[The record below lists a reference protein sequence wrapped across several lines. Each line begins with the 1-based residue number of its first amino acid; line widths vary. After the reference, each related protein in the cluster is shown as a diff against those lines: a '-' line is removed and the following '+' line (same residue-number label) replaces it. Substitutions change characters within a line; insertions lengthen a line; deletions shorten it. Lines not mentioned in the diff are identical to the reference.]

1 MFTGSSNVFR
11 CCLDFELLSEVPINE
26 LDRYFL
32 QLAAQPPFS
41 LLPESL
47 RKEWLDGAELC
58 RYKPGQ
64 RLLRP
69 DQFPSR
75 VFLLLKGEVR
85 LLVEDVSDKRPITL
99 EKRGPGQLLGWS
111 SLLSA
116 VPFEWVS
123 VSEDSLLLAFP
134 ADGFI
139 NAFCNC
145 KSFAAFFEE
154 LPAPQEAYRVA
165 CAAAELQ
172 PKRSAGWHNDL
183 KLRLSKASACSV
195 IAEAPLQLPAHAPAD
210 FNWHLSSDGVPGWSV
225 GALVFSGQ
233 SLPARPGYQLP
244 YRLIGLPQTAELP
257 ASEQVI
263 GVDLLPW
270 EEEAPP
276 TSLQEL
282 GILEDDHLVDDD
294 RYPIVRGQGQL
305 AEGLAIC
312 EMVALQQRVPFRR
325 DAVQKT
331 LEEQFRR
338 DKSLSLELLAGL
350 CELLG
355 LNTQLAETDPAHL
368 RSVEAPALMM
378 LEGVPVV
385 LFAHHGHQ
393 VVLGHPQKGLQR
405 VALEEIQAQ
414 LGDRFRFALPRCVG
428 STPTSRFGW
437 NWFTP
442 LLGKYRLALVLV
454 FAASLLAQLFGL
466 GIPLLIQQIID
477 KVLSQ
482 GNLSSLNVLGTLML
496 VMALFQGILTAL
508 RTYIFVD
515 TTDRMDLTLGTAVI
529 DRLLALPLN
538 YFQKRPVGELSQRIG
553 ELNTIRNFLTGTA
566 LVSVLSMIFSVLYL
580 VVMLLYSP
588 LLTAVALST
597 LPLYFLLVFGIAP
610 IYKSLIRKRAVA
622 QARTQSHLIEVL
634 GGIETVKAQ
643 HFELTARWKWQD
655 RYRHFVDEGFKST
668 ALGATSG
675 EIGKFLNQ
683 VSGLLVLWVGM
694 YLVLDGELT
703 LGMLIAFRIISGN
716 VTGPLLQLAGLYQG
730 FQKVQLAMERLSD
743 IIDQNPELGKAEDRG
758 QISMP
763 PIQGTVRYEGVSFRF
778 GRKGPYQVDNVSVEI
793 PAGSFVGIVG
803 QSGSGKSTLM
813 KLLPRLYNPNKGRI
827 FIDDYDIGKVD
838 LSSLRRQ
845 IGIVPQDSLLF
856 EGTIADNISLN
867 DPQASTESIIDAAK
881 LACAHDFIMSLGQGY
896 ATPLAERGSNLSGGQ
911 RQRIAIARTILANP
925 QLLVMDEATSALD
938 YNTERQLCMNLQAW
952 AAGRTVF
959 FITHRLSSIKTSEL
973 ILVMDQARLVERGD
987 HAELMGIE
995 GRYAALYR
1003 QQGE

>member
-1 MFTGSSNVFR
+1 M
-11 CCLDFELLSEVPINE
+11 SEVTINE
-26 LDRYFL
+26 LDRYFR

-47 RKEWLDGAELC
+47 RKAWLDGAEPC

-85 LLVEDVSDKRPITL
+85 LLVNDVSDNRPITL

-111 SLLSA
+111 SLLCA

-123 VSEDSLLLAFP
+123 VSEDALLLALP

-139 NAFCNC
+139 DAVCNC
-145 KSFAAFFEE
+145 KSFAAFFQE
-154 LPAPQEAYRVA
+154 LAPPQEVYRVA

-172 PKRSAGWHNDL
+172 PQCPAGWQNDL
-183 KLRLSKASACSV
+183 QLRLSQAWACSV
-195 IAEAPLQLPAHAPAD
+195 TAETPLQLPADAPAD
-210 FNWHLSSDGVPGWSV
+210 LIWHLSSDGVPGWSV
-225 GALVFSGQ
+225 GALVGSGQ

-244 YRLIGLPQTAELP
+244 YRLIGLPQAAELP
-257 ASEQVI
+257 ASEQVL

-270 EEEAPP
+270 EGEEAPP
-276 TSLQEL
+276 TSLEEL
-282 GILEDDHLVDDD
+282 GILEDDHLDDDD
-294 RYPIVRGQGQL
+294 RYPIVRGKGQL
-305 AEGLAIC
+305 EEALAIC

-325 DAVQKT
+325 DSVQKV
-331 LEEQFRR
+331 LEEHFRR
-338 DKSLSLELLAGL
+338 EKALSLELLAGV

-355 LNTQLAETDPAHL
+355 LNTQLAEMDPEHL
-368 RSVEAPALMM
+368 RGVEAPALLM

-385 LFAHHGHQ
+385 LFAHHGQ
-393 VVLGHPQKGLQR
+393 QIVLGNPHHGLQR
-405 VALEEIQAQ
+405 VALEEMQAQ
-414 LGDRFRFALPRCVG
+414 LGDHFRFALPRCVG

-442 LLGKYRLALVLV
+442 LLGKYRLSLILV

-477 KVLSQ
+477 KVLTQ

-566 LVSVLSMIFSVLYL
+566 LVSVLNIIFSVLYFA
-580 VVMLLYSP
+580 VMLLYSP

-597 LPLYFLLVFGIAP
+597 LPLYLLLVFGIAP

-694 YLVLDGELT
+694 YLVLEGELT

-743 IIDQNPELGKAEDRG
+743 IIDQNPELGRAEDRG
-758 QISMP
+758 QIAMP
-763 PIQGTVRYEGVSFRF
+763 PIQGVVRFEGVSFRF

-813 KLLPRLYNPNKGRI
+813 KLLPRLYNPNKGRV